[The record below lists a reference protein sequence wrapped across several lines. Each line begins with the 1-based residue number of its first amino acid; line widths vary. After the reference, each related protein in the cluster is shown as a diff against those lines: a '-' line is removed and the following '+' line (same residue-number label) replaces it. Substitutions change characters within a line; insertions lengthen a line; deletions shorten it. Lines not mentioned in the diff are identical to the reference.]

1 MRGKC
6 NLPRP
11 RAGLERRKVVFK
23 NVMVYRLGADWS
35 ATVEQMEE
43 ALAKMPFVPCSAT
56 QDKSLG
62 WVPPR
67 GNAHGALVELVG
79 GHRILRFQIETKGV
93 PGSVVKR
100 HLEERLAQIEAKEGR
115 KPGRKESRELRD
127 EIVHDLLPMAFAKTS
142 SVLVWL
148 DLQQGRLVLD
158 TGSQAK
164 ADEIVT
170 ALVKDLPGLQLSL
183 LNTQQSPQ
191 AAMTAW
197 LTGSADDW
205 PDHFAPGREVELKS
219 GDEMKSVVKFTRHH
233 LEDEQMRLHIGQGK
247 LPTKLALD
255 WDGRVSFVL
264 SESTVLSKVTFLDG
278 VFEDN
283 AGAEDNGG
291 FDADVAIAT
300 GELGALITDLIAA
313 LGGELL

>member
-1 MRGKC
+1 M
-6 NLPRP
+6 
-11 RAGLERRKVVFK
+11 FK
-23 NVMVYRLGADWS
+23 NVMVYRFEPDWS
-35 ATVEQMEE
+35 ATVEQMEA
-43 ALAKMPFVPCSAT
+43 ALAKMPFVPCGAT

-67 GNAHGALVELVG
+67 GDAQGALVESVA

-142 SVLVWL
+142 SVMVWL
-148 DLQQGRLVLD
+148 DLQNARLVLD
-158 TGSQAK
+158 TGSLSK
-164 ADEIVT
+164 ADEIIT
-170 ALVKDLPGLQLSL
+170 ALVQGLAGLQLSP
-183 LNTQQSPQ
+183 LNTQVSPQ

-197 LTGSADDW
+197 LTGGADDW
-205 PDHFAPGREVELKS
+205 PAHFAPGHEVELKS

-233 LEDEQMRLHIGQGK
+233 LDDEDMRRHIGQGK

-255 WDGRVSFVL
+255 WDGRVGFVL
-264 SESTVLSKVTFLDG
+264 TESTVLNKVAFLDG
-278 VFEDN
+278 VFEDH

-300 GELGALITDLIAA
+300 GELGALITDLVEA
-313 LGGELL
+313 LGGELV

>member
-1 MRGKC
+1 
-6 NLPRP
+6 
-11 RAGLERRKVVFK
+11 
-23 NVMVYRLGADWS
+23 MVYRIGPDWS

-43 ALAKMPFVPCSAT
+43 ALAKMPFEPCGPT
-56 QDKSLG
+56 QEKSMG

-67 GNAHGALVELVG
+67 GTQHGALVELVG
-79 GHRILRFQIETKGV
+79 GHRILRFVLESKGV
-93 PGSVVKR
+93 PGSVIKR
-100 HLEERLAQIEAKEGR
+100 HLEERVAQIEAKEGR

-127 EIVHDLLPMAFAKTS
+127 EIVHDLLPMAFAKTATIM
-142 SVLVWL
+142 VWL
-148 DLQQGRLVLD
+148 DLQAGRLVLD
-158 TGSQAK
+158 TSSQAK
-164 ADEIVT
+164 ADEVIT
-170 ALVKDLPGLQLSL
+170 ALVKALNGLQLSPF
-183 LNTQQSPQ
+183 NTQMSPQ

-205 PDHFAPGREVELKS
+205 PAHFAPGREVELKS
-219 GDEMKSVVKFTRHH
+219 ADEMKSVVKFTRHH
-233 LEDEQMRLHIGQGK
+233 LDDEQMRLHISQGK

-264 SESTVLSKVTFLDG
+264 SESTVLSKVAFLDG

-283 AGAEDNGG
+283 GQAEEGGG

-300 GELGALITDLIAA
+300 GELGALITDLTAA

>member
-1 MRGKC
+1 
-6 NLPRP
+6 
-11 RAGLERRKVVFK
+11 
-23 NVMVYRLGADWS
+23 MVYRIGPDWS

-43 ALAKMPFVPCSAT
+43 ALAKMPFEPCGPT
-56 QDKSLG
+56 QEKSMG

-67 GNAHGALVELVG
+67 GTQHGALVELVG
-79 GHRILRFQIETKGV
+79 GHRILRFVLESKGV
-93 PGSVVKR
+93 PGSVIKR
-100 HLEERLAQIEAKEGR
+100 HLEERVAQIESKEGR

-127 EIVHDLLPMAFAKTS
+127 EIVHDLLPMAFAKTATIM
-142 SVLVWL
+142 VWL
-148 DLQQGRLVLD
+148 DLQAGRLVLD
-158 TGSQAK
+158 TSSQAK
-164 ADEIVT
+164 ADEVIT
-170 ALVKDLPGLQLSL
+170 ALVKALGGLQLSPF
-183 LNTQQSPQ
+183 NTQMSPQ

-205 PDHFAPGREVELKS
+205 PAHFAPGREVELKS
-219 GDEMKSVVKFTRHH
+219 ADEMKSVVKFTRHH
-233 LEDEQMRLHIGQGK
+233 LDDEQMRLHISQGK

-264 SESTVLSKVTFLDG
+264 SESTVLSKVAFLDG

-283 AGAEDNGG
+283 GQAEEGGG

-300 GELGALITDLIAA
+300 GELGALITDLTAA